1 MMDREVT
8 IYDIA
13 ERLKISATT
22 VSRGLNNNPVINTKT
37 REKIHHA
44 AKELGYR
51 HNTLASSLRKNQSKT
66 IGVLLHE
73 VNSNFSTSVL
83 AGIEKIATAEQYDL
97 LIAHSAEDYTKEKAN
112 AKNLLSKRID
122 GLIVSLALNTE
133 DVHHFDPFFERKI
146 PVVFFD
152 RVINNA
158 KCTKV
163 VIDNFK
169 SGYDAT
175 KHLISQGYKKIAHI
189 TANLTRNVYND
200 RFEGYKKALQEKK
213 IPFKDE
219 LVKICSLDKEATI
232 TAIEQ
237 LLKLKPD
244 AFFITNDFAAA
255 VCINLLHTKKI
266 KIPKDI
272 AVVGFNNDVLSDLI
286 TPKLSTIDYPGMQ
299 MGEVAAKE
307 LFKQLKSSNK
317 KTRSKT
323 IIIPSALITRES
335 TIKNSRQVN

>member
-1 MMDREVT
+1 MDREVT

-13 ERLKISATT
+13 KKLKISATT
-22 VSRGLNNNPVINTKT
+22 VSRGLNNNSVINSKT
-37 REKIHHA
+37 REKIHQT

-152 RVINNA
+152 RVINNV

-169 SGYDAT
+169 CGYDAT
-175 KHLISQGYKKIAHI
+175 KHLVSQGYKRIAHI

-200 RFEGYKKALQEKK
+200 RFEGYKKALQDKK
-213 IPFKDE
+213 IPFRDE

-232 TAIEQ
+232 ITVEQ

-266 KIPKDI
+266 KTPKDI
-272 AVVGFNNDVLSDLI
+272 AVFGFNNDVLSDLV

-307 LFKQLKSSNK
+307 LIKQLKSSNK
-317 KTRSKT
+317 KTKSKT
-323 IIIPSALITRES
+323 ITIPSTLIIRES
-335 TIKNSRQVN
+335 TVKTLK

>member
-1 MMDREVT
+1 MDREVT

-13 ERLKISATT
+13 EKLKISATT
-22 VSRGLNNNPVINTKT
+22 VSRGLSNNPVINSKT
-37 REKIHHA
+37 REKIHQA

-51 HNTLASSLRKNQSKT
+51 HNTLASSLRKSQSKT
-66 IGVLLHE
+66 IGILHHE

-83 AGIEKIATAEQYDL
+83 AGIEKIATAKQYDL
-97 LIAHSAEDYTKEKAN
+97 LIAHSAEDFMKEKAN
-112 AKNLLSKRID
+112 AKNLLNKRVD
-122 GLIVSLALNTE
+122 GLIVSLALSTT
-133 DVHHFDPFFERKI
+133 DIHHFDPFFERNI

-152 RVINNA
+152 RVLNDA

-169 SGYDAT
+169 CGYDAT
-175 KHLISQGYKKIAHI
+175 KHLLKQGYKRIAHI

-200 RFEGYKKALQEKK
+200 RFEGYKKALKEKK
-213 IPFKDE
+213 IPFDE
-219 LVKICSLDKEATI
+219 ELIKICSLDKEATI
-232 TAIEQ
+232 QAVEE
-237 LLKLKPD
+237 LLKYKPD

-272 AVVGFNNDVLSDLI
+272 AVFGFNNDVLSDLI
-286 TPKLSTIDYPGMQ
+286 TPRLSTIDYPGIK

-307 LFKQLKSSNK
+307 LFKQLQSSGK
-317 KTRSKT
+317 KTKSKT
-323 IIIPSALITRES
+323 ITIPSAVIIRES
-335 TIKNSRQVN
+335 TARILR